1 MTKLTTRK
9 AQVNHFNGR
18 SGMSQARI
26 DAANAAQYESISV
39 AEHMGRLAAQ
49 RRIDEMTLWN

>member
-1 MTKLTTRK
+1 MTRLNTRK

-18 SGMSQARI
+18 CGMSQARI
-26 DAANAAQYESISV
+26 DAANAAQYEHISV

-49 RRIDEMTLWN
+49 RRINAMTLWN